1 MILVTTEQKLSVKTL
16 GADQLSGLPQVIRI
30 WEQWYHVYIKRNSTQ
45 ALTRGLSNVSF
56 LNYFSA
62 YLKKTEEYVE
72 KIASSNSHLCVVDNV
87 SEFQMLFLVCPDCI
101 QNSWVIVESEQR
113 RCFESEGGKKSL
125 GGGG

>member
-1 MILVTTEQKLSVKTL
+1 MILVTTEQKFSVKTL

-62 YLKKTEEYVE
+62 YLKKTEEHVE
-72 KIASSNSHLCVVDNV
+72 KIASSNSHLYVVDNV

-101 QNSWVIVESEQR
+101 QNS
-113 RCFESEGGKKSL
+113 
-125 GGGG
+125 